1 MSATETLTKYKG
13 DQTFIISDTLIGRFV
28 EFFDKQFIT

>member
-1 MSATETLTKYKG
+1 MSAMETLTKYKG

-28 EFFDKQFIT
+28 EFFDKRFIT